1 MDKKLT
7 NMEMLIW
14 GIKHIAENH
23 NFVAY
28 TDDWEEDLEVYILG
42 NNVPTLS
49 DVQMLCKDL
58 GIPLE
63 YIDSEYG
70 IDVFLP
76 EDWLKEK
83 KDLPFKGMCFWGR
96 ADALR
101 NIGLDI
107 L

>member
-1 MDKKLT
+1 
-7 NMEMLIW
+7 MEMLIW
-14 GIKHIAENH
+14 GIQHIAKNH
-23 NFVAY
+23 GFVAH
-28 TDDWEEDLEVYILG
+28 TENWEEDLEVYILG

-49 DVQMLCKDL
+49 DVQMLCQDL
-58 GIPLE
+58 GIPRD
-63 YIDSEYG
+63 YIDNEYG

-76 EDWLKEK
+76 EDWLETK